1 MQIDW
6 WTLALQAVNF
16 LVLVWLLR
24 RFLYRPVKDVIE
36 KRKQLAEQAFADAAA
51 KQQDADTEKQGLRQD
66 RAQLAQ
72 ERQDLLKQLH
82 ESMEAERMTVM
93 EQARKDADQLLAD
106 ARNAIEVERTV
117 ALAALRGQVADLATD
132 MATGLLAKAGAGVP
146 AEAFID
152 RLSEQLQALPADEHD
167 RLKKDLAAEGGVVT
181 VVTAAALEPADRERW
196 SERLNGALGCP
207 CKAEFQTDPAIVGG
221 AELRFP
227 HAVLTFTYADLLA
240 KARDLVVKN
249 DVDS

>member
-16 LVLVWLLR
+16 LILVWLLR

-36 KRKQLAEQAFADAAA
+36 KRKQLAEQAFAEAAA

-82 ESMEAERMTVM
+82 EAMEAERMTVLV
-93 EQARKDADQLLAD
+93 QARKDADQLLAD
-106 ARNAIEVERTV
+106 ARAAIDAERTT
-117 ALAALRGQVADLATD
+117 ALAELRGQVADLATD
-132 MATGLLAKAGAGVP
+132 MAADLMAKAGAGVP
-146 AEAFID
+146 VDAFID
-152 RLSEQLQALPADEHD
+152 RLNEQLQALPTDERE
-167 RLKKDLAAEGGVVT
+167 RLKKDLEIDSGVIT
-181 VVTAAALEPADRERW
+181 VVTAAPLAPPEQARW
-196 SERLNGALGCP
+196 TERLNGALGCT
-207 CKAEFQTDPAIVGG
+207 CKTDFQTDPDIIGG
-221 AELRFP
+221 AELHFP

-240 KARDLVVKN
+240 KARDLVAKN
-249 DVDS
+249 DVHS